1 MARVYSGRKGKHG
14 SKKPP
19 VKMKPKWVKQKKQEV
34 EKLVIKLA
42 KERNSSAMVGTILR
56 DKYGIPNIKVIT
68 DKSIVQIMKENQ
80 IYPELPEDL
89 MNLLKKAVNLHGHLG
104 RSKADKHSKKG
115 LQNLESKIRRLAKYY
130 IRKKLIPAGWRYS
143 VEEAKLI
150 VQK

>member
-1 MARVYSGRKGKHG
+1 MARVYSRKKGRHG

-19 VKMKPKWVKQKKQEV
+19 VKMKPKWVKQKKQEI

-42 KERNSSAMVGTILR
+42 KERNSSAMIGTILR
-56 DKYGIPNIKVIT
+56 DKYGIPDIKVIT
-68 DKSIVQIMKENQ
+68 DKSVMQIMKENQ
-80 IYPELPEDL
+80 VYPELPEDL
-89 MNLLKKAVNLHGHLG
+89 LNLLKKAVNLHEHLG

-115 LQNLESKIRRLAKYY
+115 LENLESKIRRLAKYY
-130 IRKKLIPAGWRYS
+130 IRKKLIPAGWSYS